1 MTPSQFGAPNTVCR
15 VSRYT
20 VPAAPNAMLDCGAK
34 ARAANINIAITIL
47 VTRNLNVALLF
58 QLLVLVLV
66 VRWKA
71 K

>member
-47 VTRNLNVALLF
+47 GHS
-58 QLLVLVLV
+58 
-66 VRWKA
+66 
-71 K
+71 